1 MSSDMQA
8 ERARANELR
17 ALREE
22 SVVLVD
28 ADDRVIGTMSKL
40 RAHQEGHLHR
50 AVSVLV
56 RDSAGALLL
65 QRRAAEKYHSPGLW
79 SNSCCGHPRPG
90 ESPHAAASRRL
101 REELG
106 LDCQLT
112 HAFTFSYEAALGDGM
127 REHEV
132 DHVFVGQTDDAPVPD
147 PVEVGEWRRLQ
158 PELLHREMEANPE
171 EFTVWFRVLM
181 DRIRRSDPFAMA

>member
-1 MSSDMQA
+1 MTSAQET
-8 ERARANELR
+8 ERARAKELR

-22 SVVLVD
+22 VVVLVD
-28 ADDRVIGTMSKL
+28 ADDREVGTMSKL
-40 RAHQEGHLHR
+40 AAHQEGRLHR

-56 RDSAGALLL
+56 HDSSGALLL

-90 ESPHAAASRRL
+90 ETPLVAATRRL

-106 LDCQLT
+106 IECELT
-112 HAFTFSYEAALGDGM
+112 HAFTFTYGAALGDGM

-132 DHVFVGQTDDAPVPD
+132 DHVFVGQTDDAPNPD
-147 PVEVGEWRRLQ
+147 PAEVGEWRRVQ
-158 PELLHREMEANPE
+158 PELLRREMDASPE
-171 EFTVWFRVLM
+171 TFTVWFRVLM
-181 DRIRRSDPFAMA
+181 ERIQRNNPLAAP

>member
-1 MSSDMQA
+1 MTSALDA
-8 ERARANELR
+8 ARAKELR

-28 ADDRVIGTMSKL
+28 ADDREVGTMSKL
-40 RAHQEGHLHR
+40 RAHQEGRLHR

-56 RDSAGALLL
+56 RDSTGALLL
-65 QRRAAEKYHSPGLW
+65 QRRSAEKYHSPGLW

-90 ESPHAAASRRL
+90 ESPLAAAARRL

-106 LDCQLT
+106 LDCELT
-112 HAFTFSYEAALGDGM
+112 HAFTFTYEAALGDGM

-132 DHVFVGQTDDAPVPD
+132 DHVFVGQTDDVPVPD
-147 PVEVGEWRRLQ
+147 PAEIGEWRRLQ
-158 PELLHREMEANPE
+158 PELLRREMGASPETLDALDAVLREA
-171 EFTVWFRVLM
+171 WRA
-181 DRIRRSDPFAMA
+181 R

>member
-1 MSSDMQA
+1 MTPA
-8 ERARANELR
+8 EESARVKELR

-28 ADDRVIGTMSKL
+28 AGDRELGTMSKL
-40 RAHQEGHLHR
+40 LAHQEGRLHR

-56 RDSAGALLL
+56 RDRTGALLL

-90 ESPHAAASRRL
+90 ESPLAAATRRL

-106 LDCQLT
+106 IECELA
-112 HAFTFSYEAALGDGM
+112 HAFTFSYEAALGEGM

-147 PVEVGEWRRLQ
+147 PAEVGEWRRVQ
-158 PELLHREMEANPE
+158 PELLRREMDASPE
-171 EFTVWFRVLM
+171 TFTVWFRVLM
-181 DRIRRSDPFAMA
+181 ERIYGRDPFGAT